1 MSARNTYP
9 NLRRLV
15 GESADQLPADIAE
28 RIEDVLA
35 EPSDLLPALM
45 ARMDGRDNADGQTR
59 KGTGLSPS
67 QAVTLA
73 SLSRTLAG
81 LNALIQMLH
90 AAEAARVQ
98 GSAGQQLPPDVV
110 EGLLLAARELAR
122 YARQQLE

>member
-1 MSARNTYP
+1 MAARTTYP

-45 ARMDGRDNADGQTR
+45 ARMDGCDNADGQAR
-59 KGTGLSPS
+59 QSTGLTPS

-81 LNALIQMLH
+81 INALMQMLH

-98 GSAGQQLPPDVV
+98 RSAGQQLPPDVV

>member
-1 MSARNTYP
+1 
-9 NLRRLV
+9 
-15 GESADQLPADIAE
+15 LPADIAE

-35 EPSDLLPALM
+35 EPSDLLPTLM

-59 KGTGLSPS
+59 KETGLSPS

>member
-1 MSARNTYP
+1 MSARTTYP

-98 GSAGQQLPPDVV
+98 GSTGQQLPPDVV

>member
-1 MSARNTYP
+1 MSARTTYP

-15 GESADQLPADIAE
+15 GESADQLPGDIAE

-59 KGTGLSPS
+59 KGTGLTPS

-98 GSAGQQLPPDVV
+98 GSTGQQLPPDVV

>member
-1 MSARNTYP
+1 MSARTTYP

-98 GSAGQQLPPDVV
+98 GSAGQQLPLDVV

-122 YARQQLE
+122 YARQQLG

>member
-1 MSARNTYP
+1 MSARTTYP

-59 KGTGLSPS
+59 KGTGLTPS

-98 GSAGQQLPPDVV
+98 GSTGQQLPPDVV

>member
-1 MSARNTYP
+1 MSQRTAYP
-9 NLRRLV
+9 NLHRLV
-15 GESADQLPADIAE
+15 GDSIDQLPAEIAE
-28 RIEDVLA
+28 RIEDVLS
-35 EPSDLLPALM
+35 EPTDLLPNLL
-45 ARMDGRDNADGQTR
+45 ARMDGRDTAEGQPQ
-59 KGTGLSPS
+59 KATGLTPA

-110 EGLLLAARELAR
+110 EGLLLAARELAQ
-122 YARQQLE
+122 YARRQLG